1 MQSVSKFLQ
10 TLSGQVIVASICLS
24 ILIFMIYIT
33 AKYIVENKK
42 HFSLFF
48 TKKDKENNKQTPQ
61 QTRNAYG
68 GEVAVLTNGRLPNL
82 SLDHH
87 YYEPF
92 SEDFF
97 VHQIQNHRFFS
108 AVQYKYVDVDYGFE
122 FEIYSL
128 LLSHKIKN
136 ESEELIEF
144 KKLIATRFLSDCIFK
159 FLRDTMQKYVKDVLN
174 EYYDKRRNGEIYAS
188 NSSVMCGVIENIMH
202 FTKTVTHLASQTTFK
217 YKNKTIEGIPP
228 DFVKYFCRVISKDIN
243 ALSSTLSNI
252 IYGTT
257 SPWYIKINEIL
268 DFLELVIVYIKE
280 SVDSTLVV
288 LNGQL
293 QKFVDEILKE
303 DDDFI

>member
-1 MQSVSKFLQ
+1 MQSVSNFFQ
-10 TLSGQVIVASICLS
+10 TLTGQVIVVSLCLF
-24 ILIFMIYIT
+24 LVIFMIYIT
-33 AKYIVENKK
+33 AKYIVENNK

-48 TKKDKENNKQTPQ
+48 NKVKNKEKNKQAQ
-61 QTRNAYG
+61 QTKNIP
-68 GEVAVLTNGRLPNL
+68 GELVISNKRPDQPNT
-82 SLDHH
+82 H

-97 VHQIQNHRFFS
+97 VQQIQNHRFFS

-122 FEIYSL
+122 FEIYGL

-136 ESEELIEF
+136 ESEDLIEF

-174 EYYDKRRNGEIYAS
+174 EYYEKRRNGELYTS
-188 NSSVMCGVIENIMH
+188 NSTVMCGVIENIMH

-243 ALSSTLSNI
+243 TLSSTFSNI
-252 IYGTT
+252 IYGTS

-293 QKFVDEILKE
+293 QKFVDDILKE
-303 DDDFI
+303 DNDYF

>member
-1 MQSVSKFLQ
+1 MQSVSNPLQ
-10 TLSGQVIVASICLS
+10 TLSGQVIVISVCLFFI
-24 ILIFMIYIT
+24 ILMIYIT
-33 AKYIVENKK
+33 ARYIVKNDK
-42 HFSLFF
+42 HFSLFLNKKEKNKPITQR
-48 TKKDKENNKQTPQ
+48 TKNIP
-61 QTRNAYG
+61 
-68 GEVAVLTNGRLPNL
+68 GELTNVPDGKFNIVNP
-82 SLDHH
+82 H
-87 YYEPF
+87 YYENF

-97 VHQIQNHRFFS
+97 VQQIQNHRFFS

-122 FEIYSL
+122 FEIYGL

-136 ESEELIEF
+136 ESEDLVEF

-174 EYYDKRRNGEIYAS
+174 EYYEKRRNGESYS
-188 NSSVMCGVIENIMH
+188 NNSAVMCGVIENVMH

-243 ALSSTLSNI
+243 ILSSTFSNI
-252 IYGTT
+252 IYGTS

-293 QKFVDEILKE
+293 QKFVNDILKE
-303 DDDFI
+303 DEI

>member
-1 MQSVSKFLQ
+1 MQSVSFFFQ
-10 TLSGQVIVASICLS
+10 TLSGQVIVVSVCLFFV
-24 ILIFMIYIT
+24 ILMLYIT
-33 AKYIVENKK
+33 LRYIVKNGK
-42 HFSLFF
+42 HFSIFF
-48 TKKDKENNKQTPQ
+48 NKKNKEKNKLITKRTNNP
-61 QTRNAYG
+61 
-68 GEVAVLTNGRLPNL
+68 GELAIVTNERPAQPNPR
-82 SLDHH
+82 

-97 VHQIQNHRFFS
+97 VQQIQNHRFFS

-122 FEIYSL
+122 FEIYGL

-136 ESEELIEF
+136 ESEDLVEF

-159 FLRDTMQKYVKDVLN
+159 FLRDTMQKYVKDVLA
-174 EYYDKRRNGEIYAS
+174 EYYEKRRNGELYTS

-243 ALSSTLSNI
+243 VLSSTFSNI
-252 IYGTT
+252 IYGTS

-293 QKFVDEILKE
+293 QKFVDDILKE
-303 DDDFI
+303 NDDLAS

>member
-1 MQSVSKFLQ
+1 MQSVSAFLQ
-10 TLSGQVIVASICLS
+10 TLSGQVIVVSICLFFV
-24 ILIFMIYIT
+24 ILMLYIT
-33 AKYIVENKK
+33 ARYIVKNDK

-48 TKKDKENNKQTPQ
+48 NKKNKEKNKPATQ
-61 QTRNAYG
+61 QTKNNP
-68 GEVAVLTNGRLPNL
+68 GELAIVPNERPNQPNP
-82 SLDHH
+82 HF
-87 YYEPF
+87 YEPF

-97 VHQIQNHRFFS
+97 VQQIQNHRFFS
-108 AVQYKYVDVDYGFE
+108 VVQYKYVDVDYGFE
-122 FEIYSL
+122 FEIYGL

-136 ESEELIEF
+136 ESEDLIEF

-159 FLRDTMQKYVKDVLN
+159 FLRDTMQKYVKDVLA
-174 EYYDKRRNGEIYAS
+174 EYYEKRRNGELYSS
-188 NSSVMCGVIENIMH
+188 NSAVMCSVIENIMH

-217 YKNKTIEGIPP
+217 YKNKTIEGIPS

-243 ALSSTLSNI
+243 TLSSTFSNI
-252 IYGTT
+252 IYGTS

-293 QKFVDEILKE
+293 QKFVDNILKE
-303 DDDFI
+303 EEDGFTS

>member
-1 MQSVSKFLQ
+1 MQSVSKFFQ
-10 TLSGQVIVASICLS
+10 TPTGQVIVVCLC
-24 ILIFMIYIT
+24 LFLVAFMIYIT
-33 AKYIVENKK
+33 ARFIVENNK

-48 TKKDKENNKQTPQ
+48 NKNKEKNKQTQ
-61 QTRNAYG
+61 QTKNIP
-68 GEVAVLTNGRLPNL
+68 GELAISNKGLDQPN
-82 SLDHH
+82 SPH

-97 VHQIQNHRFFS
+97 VQQIQNHRFFS

-122 FEIYSL
+122 FEIYGL

-136 ESEELIEF
+136 ESEDLIEF

-174 EYYDKRRNGEIYAS
+174 EYYEKRRNGELYTS
-188 NSSVMCGVIENIMH
+188 NSTVMCGVIENIMH

-243 ALSSTLSNI
+243 TLSSTFSNI
-252 IYGTT
+252 IYGTS

-293 QKFVDEILKE
+293 QKFVDDILKE
-303 DDDFI
+303 DNDYFK

>member
-10 TLSGQVIVASICLS
+10 TLSGQVIVVSVCL
-24 ILIFMIYIT
+24 IIIIFMIYNT

-48 TKKDKENNKQTPQ
+48 TKKDKENDKQTPQ
-61 QTRNAYG
+61 RTKNDL
-68 GEVAVLTNGRLPNL
+68 GEIAILTNERQSNL
-82 SLDHH
+82 LLDPH

-97 VHQIQNHRFFS
+97 VRQIQNHRFFS

-243 ALSSTLSNI
+243 TLSSTFSNI
-252 IYGTT
+252 IYGTA

-268 DFLELVIVYIKE
+268 DLLELVIVYIKE

-303 DDDFI
+303 DDDFV

>member
-1 MQSVSKFLQ
+1 MQSVSNFLQ
-10 TLSGQVIVASICLS
+10 TLSGQVIVISVCLFFI
-24 ILIFMIYIT
+24 ILTIYIT
-33 AKYIVENKK
+33 ARYIVKNDK
-42 HFSLFF
+42 HFSLFLN
-48 TKKDKENNKQTPQ
+48 KKEKNKNESITQ
-61 QTRNAYG
+61 QTKNIP
-68 GEVAVLTNGRLPNL
+68 GELAAVPNGKL
-82 SLDHH
+82 SIVNP
-87 YYEPF
+87 YYESF
-92 SEDFF
+92 NEDFF
-97 VHQIQNHRFFS
+97 VQQIQNHRFFS

-136 ESEELIEF
+136 ESEDLIEF

-174 EYYDKRRNGEIYAS
+174 EYYEKRRTSESYSS
-188 NSSVMCGVIENIMH
+188 NSVVMCGVIENIMH

-243 ALSSTLSNI
+243 TLSSTFSNI
-252 IYGTT
+252 IYGTS

-293 QKFVDEILKE
+293 QKFVNEILKIDE
-303 DDDFI
+303 NEIDKE

>member
-1 MQSVSKFLQ
+1 MQSVSNFFQ
-10 TLSGQVIVASICLS
+10 TLTGQVIAVSLCLF
-24 ILIFMIYIT
+24 LVVFMIYIT
-33 AKYIVENKK
+33 AKYIVENNK

-48 TKKDKENNKQTPQ
+48 NKVKNKEKNKQAQ
-61 QTRNAYG
+61 QTKNIP
-68 GEVAVLTNGRLPNL
+68 GELAISNKGLDQPN
-82 SLDHH
+82 SPH

-97 VHQIQNHRFFS
+97 VQQIQNHRFFS

-122 FEIYSL
+122 FEIYGL

-136 ESEELIEF
+136 ESEDLIEF

-174 EYYDKRRNGEIYAS
+174 EYYEKRRNGELYTS
-188 NSSVMCGVIENIMH
+188 NSTVMCGVIENIMH

-243 ALSSTLSNI
+243 TLSSTFSNI
-252 IYGTT
+252 IYGTS

-293 QKFVDEILKE
+293 QKFVDDILKE
-303 DDDFI
+303 DNDYFK

>member
-1 MQSVSKFLQ
+1 MQSVSAFLQ
-10 TLSGQVIVASICLS
+10 TLSGQVIVVSVCLFFV
-24 ILIFMIYIT
+24 ILMLYIT
-33 AKYIVENKK
+33 LRYIVKNDK
-42 HFSLFF
+42 HFSIFF
-48 TKKDKENNKQTPQ
+48 SKKNKEKNKLITKQTKNNP
-61 QTRNAYG
+61 
-68 GEVAVLTNGRLPNL
+68 GELAIVTNERPAQPNP
-82 SLDHH
+82 H

-97 VHQIQNHRFFS
+97 VQQIQNHRFFS

-122 FEIYSL
+122 FEIYGL

-136 ESEELIEF
+136 ESEDLVEF

-159 FLRDTMQKYVKDVLN
+159 FLRDTMQKYVKDVLS
-174 EYYDKRRNGEIYAS
+174 EYYEKRRNGELYAS

-243 ALSSTLSNI
+243 ILSSTFSNI
-252 IYGTT
+252 IYGTS

-293 QKFVDEILKE
+293 QKFVDDILKE
-303 DDDFI
+303 NDDLAS

>member
-1 MQSVSKFLQ
+1 MQSVSNFFQ
-10 TLSGQVIVASICLS
+10 TLTGQVIVVSLCLF
-24 ILIFMIYIT
+24 LVAFMIYIT
-33 AKYIVENKK
+33 ARFIVENNK

-48 TKKDKENNKQTPQ
+48 NKTKNKEKNKQAQ
-61 QTRNAYG
+61 QTKNIP
-68 GEVAVLTNGRLPNL
+68 GELAISNKGPDQPNPP
-82 SLDHH
+82 H

-97 VHQIQNHRFFS
+97 VQQIQNHRFFS

-122 FEIYSL
+122 FEIYGL

-136 ESEELIEF
+136 ESEDLIEF

-174 EYYDKRRNGEIYAS
+174 EYYEKRRNGELYTS
-188 NSSVMCGVIENIMH
+188 NSTVMCGVIENIMH

-243 ALSSTLSNI
+243 TLSSTFSNI
-252 IYGTT
+252 IYGTS

-293 QKFVDEILKE
+293 QKFVDDILKE
-303 DDDFI
+303 DNDYFK

>member
-1 MQSVSKFLQ
+1 MQSVSAFLQ
-10 TLSGQVIVASICLS
+10 TLSGQVIVVSVCLFFV
-24 ILIFMIYIT
+24 ILMLYIT
-33 AKYIVENKK
+33 LRYIVKNGK
-42 HFSLFF
+42 HFSIFF
-48 TKKDKENNKQTPQ
+48 SKKNKEKNKLITKQTKNNP
-61 QTRNAYG
+61 
-68 GEVAVLTNGRLPNL
+68 GELAIVTNERPAQPNP
-82 SLDHH
+82 H

-97 VHQIQNHRFFS
+97 VQQIQNHRFFS

-122 FEIYSL
+122 FEIYGL

-136 ESEELIEF
+136 ESEDLIEF
-144 KKLIATRFLSDCIFK
+144 KKFIATRFLSDCIFK
-159 FLRDTMQKYVKDVLN
+159 FLRDTMQKYVKDVLA
-174 EYYDKRRNGEIYAS
+174 EYYEKRRNGELYAS
-188 NSSVMCGVIENIMH
+188 NSAVMCSVIENIMH

-243 ALSSTLSNI
+243 TLSSTFSNI
-252 IYGTT
+252 IYGT
-257 SPWYIKINEIL
+257 SNPWYIKINEIL

-293 QKFVDEILKE
+293 QKFVDDILKE
-303 DDDFI
+303 NDDLAS

>member
-1 MQSVSKFLQ
+1 MQSVSAFLQ
-10 TLSGQVIVASICLS
+10 TLSGQVIVVSVCLFFVV
-24 ILIFMIYIT
+24 LMLYIT
-33 AKYIVENKK
+33 ARYIVKNDK
-42 HFSLFF
+42 HFSISFSKKNKEKNKPATQR
-48 TKKDKENNKQTPQ
+48 TKNNP
-61 QTRNAYG
+61 
-68 GEVAVLTNGRLPNL
+68 GELVIVPNERPNQPNP
-82 SLDHH
+82 H

-97 VHQIQNHRFFS
+97 VQQIQNHRFFS

-122 FEIYSL
+122 FEIYGL

-136 ESEELIEF
+136 ESEDLVEF

-159 FLRDTMQKYVKDVLN
+159 FLRDTMQKYVKDVLA
-174 EYYDKRRNGEIYAS
+174 EYYEKRRNGEIYAS
-188 NSSVMCGVIENIMH
+188 NSAVMCGVIENIMH

-217 YKNKTIEGIPP
+217 YKNKTIEGIPS

-243 ALSSTLSNI
+243 TLSSTFSNI
-252 IYGTT
+252 IYGTS

-293 QKFVDEILKE
+293 QKFVDNILKE
-303 DDDFI
+303 DDDFTS

>member
-1 MQSVSKFLQ
+1 MQSVSNFLQ
-10 TLSGQVIVASICLS
+10 TLSGQVIVISVCLF
-24 ILIFMIYIT
+24 LIVLMIYIT
-33 AKYIVENKK
+33 ARYIVKNDK
-42 HFSLFF
+42 HFSLFLNKKEKNKPITQR
-48 TKKDKENNKQTPQ
+48 TKNIP
-61 QTRNAYG
+61 
-68 GEVAVLTNGRLPNL
+68 GELTNVPDGKFNIVNP
-82 SLDHH
+82 H
-87 YYEPF
+87 YYETF

-97 VHQIQNHRFFS
+97 VQQIQNHRFFS

-122 FEIYSL
+122 FEIYGL
-128 LLSHKIKN
+128 LLSHKIKT
-136 ESEELIEF
+136 ESEDLIEF
-144 KKLIATRFLSDCIFK
+144 KKLVATRFLSDCIFK

-174 EYYDKRRNGEIYAS
+174 EYYEKRRNGESYSS
-188 NSSVMCGVIENIMH
+188 NSAVMCGVIENVMH

-243 ALSSTLSNI
+243 ILSSTFSNI
-252 IYGTT
+252 IYGTS

-293 QKFVDEILKE
+293 QKFVNDILKE
-303 DDDFI
+303 DEI